1 MRKKVRRY
9 LLLIPVFLLIILFFY
24 HKYDEIRYKP
34 VYIAV
39 AGPFEANS
47 LIGRSYLNGI
57 RLYIDRVNSRNYL
70 NGRKVLLDIYDDQ
83 NNSVVAAEMA
93 ETIAKDSKAVA
104 VIGHHYSQCSIAAG
118 KIYKKYGVPAISP
131 SSTHV
136 NVTKNNPWYFRT
148 VFNDRLQGRFL
159 ANYSTKIFHH
169 KTGSIIYDEHDY
181 GIYLAKVFKNEA
193 KALGMEIKYQWGY
206 NSEDP
211 DLHVKLRRIATQVQM
226 NNDAGLIFLATH
238 AKEGGQLVRI
248 MRDMFIRNP
257 IMAPDTYA
265 TNAFIKKMSE
275 YPKEKRNPGYY
286 TNGIYV
292 GTPMGF
298 DTASES
304 AHGFEEAYIA
314 RYGEKP
320 DWIAAYAFDTAMLII
335 KAIKS
340 TEIAEKEDMNIRMA
354 RQRIRDYL
362 AGLNNIDTA
371 IKGITGYNYFNEDGD
386 AVKPIFFGI
395 FKKGNIISAFTQL
408 MPVYNIHHVLDFTQK
423 VKDKRIILFNGQYM
437 YKTNVVQ
444 AGININEIKELDIE
458 KQSCTMDFYIWLRY
472 KGDMDVENIK
482 FINALEPV
490 ELGRPVN
497 VAEKDQMMMRL
508 YHVKGKFK
516 MDFMPTKYA
525 FGYHFA
531 GIQLRHN
538 ELSRNNLIFMPDII
552 GMGLTGSKSDIIR
565 TFDNIFRTESKWK
578 VDNIRAFQDSVKN
591 STFFRLKSFGLI
603 EHESE
608 FSRFNYG
615 IRIKKAGFTLR
626 GKDFENINEEYC
638 LLFSAIILTILGFIK
653 KNRFSPL
660 VHRLIWVFQV
670 IFSLILLLFAETII
684 VAGLLDNELY
694 AYQPVIARCF
704 DILWWVVPAFL
715 LKMATESFIWRAME
729 KHTGRSVPGVMR
741 RFTSYVIYFIA
752 LYGIIVFV
760 FKTNIT
766 SLMATSGVIAMIIGF
781 IIKANISNFF
791 SGMVINQGNAVR
803 TGDWIKVGSLGEGKV
818 EDITWRSTKLR
829 TKEGCLLSIPNSTV
843 SESPVYNFYYP
854 NRVYRMDFTI
864 NLPPNYKP
872 GYVKRILYDAV
883 VSAECVLN
891 RPAPVIRFT
900 GINGGKAEYSISF
913 SVPDYEKKGEYYEE
927 VWNRIWNQLKFS
939 HIKLSG
945 QSDED
950 MAKCL
955 IDPDLMMTPK
965 QVLDSVE
972 IFSLFSDE
980 TKHELA
986 GKMKSHTYPPD
997 KPIVKQGEKGES
1009 MFIVA
1014 RGVVSVWVSFQEDE
1028 PAYEIARMGPGSI
1041 FGEMAL
1047 LTGQPRYAT
1056 IIPIT
1061 KTDVYEITKEDIYAH
1076 IESQPQILEKL
1087 SEILAARKK
1096 IIDIKKS
1103 QTKKLS
1109 QDRRK
1114 RALSKTILGK
1124 IKQTFGMT

>member
-1 MRKKVRRY
+1 MKKKVRRY
-9 LLLIPVFLLIILFFY
+9 LLLIPVFILVILFFCN
-24 HKYDEIRYKP
+24 KYNEIRHKP
-34 VYIAV
+34 IYIAV
-39 AGPFEANS
+39 VGPFESCS

-57 RLYIDRVNSRNYL
+57 RLYIDKVNSKNYL
-70 NGRKVLLDIYDDQ
+70 NGRKILLDIYDDQ
-83 NNSVVAAEMA
+83 NNSRVAAEMA
-93 ETIAKDSKAVA
+93 ETIAKESKAVA
-104 VIGHHYSQCSIAAG
+104 VIGHHYSKCSIAAG
-118 KIYKKYGVPAISP
+118 KIYKKYRVPAISP

-159 ANYSTKIFHH
+159 ANYSTRIFHH
-169 KTGSIIYDEHDY
+169 KAGSIIYDEHDY
-181 GIYLAKVFKNEA
+181 GIYLAKVFRDEA
-193 KALGMEIKYQWGY
+193 KALGMDIKYQWGY

-226 NNDAGLIFLATH
+226 KNDAGLIFLATH
-238 AKEGGQLVRI
+238 AKEGARLVKI
-248 MRDMFIRNP
+248 MKDMFIRNP
-257 IMAPDTYA
+257 IMVPDTYA
-265 TNAFIKKMSE
+265 TNAFIKRINE
-275 YPKEKRNPGYY
+275 YPKEKRSPGYY

-292 GTPMGF
+292 GTPMAF

-304 AHGFEEAYIA
+304 AHRFVEAYVL

-320 DWIAAYAFDTAMLII
+320 DWIAAYAFDTAMLIV
-335 KAIKS
+335 KAIKA
-340 TEIAEKEDMNIRMA
+340 TQITGDKNMDIRMA

-362 AGLNNIDTA
+362 AGLKNIDKA
-371 IKGITGYNYFNEDGD
+371 VKGITGINYFNDDGD

-395 FKKGNIISAFTQL
+395 FKKRNIISAFTQL
-408 MPVYNIHHVLDFTQK
+408 MPVYNIHQVPDFTNE
-423 VKDKRIILFNGQYM
+423 VKNKRIILFNGKYM

-444 AGININEIKELDIE
+444 TGITINEIKDLDIE
-458 KQSCTMDFYIWLRY
+458 KRACTMDFYIWLRY
-472 KGDMDVENIK
+472 KGNIDAENIK

-490 ELGRPVN
+490 KLGKPIKSG
-497 VAEKDQMMMRL
+497 EKDRMMMRL

-516 MDFMPTKYA
+516 IDFMPTKYA
-525 FGYHFA
+525 FGYHFV
-531 GIQLRHN
+531 GIQFRHN
-538 ELSRNNLIFMPDII
+538 DLSRNNLIFVPDII
-552 GMGLTGSKSDIIR
+552 GMGLTGSKRELMR
-565 TFDNIFRTESKWK
+565 TFDNIFRTDSQWE
-578 VDNIRAFQDSVKN
+578 VDNVRVFQDSVKS
-591 STFFRLKSFGLI
+591 STLCRLKSFGLI
-603 EHESE
+603 EHELK
-608 FSRFNYG
+608 FSRLNYG
-615 IRIKKAGFTLR
+615 IRIKKISFTLR

-638 LLFSAIILTILGFIK
+638 LLISVILLTVLGIIRK
-653 KNRFSPL
+653 SRFSPF
-660 VHRLIWVFQV
+660 VHRLIWFFQV
-670 IFSLILLLFAETII
+670 IFSLIILLLSETII
-684 VAGLLDNELY
+684 VADLLTNELY
-694 AYQPVIARCF
+694 SYQPVIARCF

-715 LKMATESFIWRAME
+715 LKMATESFIWRSLE
-729 KHTGRSVPGVMR
+729 KRTGRSVPGVMR

-803 TGDWIKVGSLGEGKV
+803 TGDWIKIGSIGEGKV

-843 SESPVYNFYYP
+843 SESPVYNYYYP

-864 NLPPNYKP
+864 SLPPDYKP
-872 GYVKRILYDAV
+872 DYVKRILYDAV

-891 RPAPVIRFT
+891 NPAPVIRFT
-900 GINGGKAEYSISF
+900 GISGGKADYLINF
-913 SVPDYEKKGEYYEE
+913 SVPDYEKKGIYYEE
-927 VWNRIWNQLKFS
+927 VWKRIWNQLRFS

-945 QSDED
+945 QSNEN
-950 MAKCL
+950 MATCL
-955 IDPDLMMTPK
+955 IDPDSIMTPK
-965 QVLDSVE
+965 EVLDSIE

-980 TKHELA
+980 TKNELA
-986 GKMKSHTYPPD
+986 DKMKSHRCPPD

-1061 KTDVYEITKEDIYAH
+1061 KTDVYEITKEDIYPH
-1076 IESQPQILEKL
+1076 IENQPRILERL
-1087 SEILAARKK
+1087 SEILAERKR

-1103 QTKKLS
+1103 QTQKLS
-1109 QDRRK
+1109 QDRKK

-1124 IKQTFGMT
+1124 IKRTFGMI